1 LRLFA
6 EMNRMGTTVL
16 IATHDTHL
24 IDELDARVLR
34 IEKGRIYSKP
44 APQEAALLPRR
55 LRNARALWIV
65 LIIMA
70 MLAGCALLFARGS
83 MRLSGDWQSQLT
95 DTLTVQIMLENSERS
110 ATSRNTRTTPALAWK
125 CSIARQ
131 SSCPGV
137 N

>member
-1 LRLFA
+1 
-6 EMNRMGTTVL
+6 MNAV
-16 IATHDTHL
+16 
-24 IDELDARVLR
+24 
-34 IEKGRIYSKP
+34 SKP

-95 DTLTVQIMLENSERS
+95 DTLTVQIMLENSDY
-110 ATSRNTRTTPALAWK
+110 
-125 CSIARQ
+125 
-131 SSCPGV
+131 SSLGLEMQHCPTI
-137 N
+137 